1 MGIRALR
8 WFPLTGGRRLWV
20 GDARGTLHSTKVN
33 IGIPGAGSV
42 GVALRRSRLGLPIY
56 ISARGRSGSVGSVPT
71 TCMVT
76 LPMTLPMGSPACCPP
91 GLPHVRKSRD
101 SEDFSEGGR
110 GLLFADPGRWAT
122 GTPHAAGGLCAPHFL
137 DLGPSVA
144 YGREGPLV
152 RIRPV
157 GGSERPVG
165 GLELPVGGLRGLGHF
180 DPKLLVDTS
189 AAFLYGKIFMALYV
203 NWLFPYKKL
212 CAQG

>member
-1 MGIRALR
+1 MRA
-8 WFPLTGGRRLWV
+8 
-20 GDARGTLHSTKVN
+20 A
-33 IGIPGAGSV
+33 
-42 GVALRRSRLGLPIY
+42 
-56 ISARGRSGSVGSVPT
+56 
-71 TCMVT
+71 
-76 LPMTLPMGSPACCPP
+76 
-91 GLPHVRKSRD
+91 
-101 SEDFSEGGR
+101 
-110 GLLFADPGRWAT
+110 
-122 GTPHAAGGLCAPHFL
+122 FL

-165 GLELPVGGLRGLGHF
+165 GLELPVGGADWPVGGLRGLEHF

>member
-1 MGIRALR
+1 MRA
-8 WFPLTGGRRLWV
+8 
-20 GDARGTLHSTKVN
+20 A
-33 IGIPGAGSV
+33 
-42 GVALRRSRLGLPIY
+42 
-56 ISARGRSGSVGSVPT
+56 
-71 TCMVT
+71 
-76 LPMTLPMGSPACCPP
+76 
-91 GLPHVRKSRD
+91 
-101 SEDFSEGGR
+101 
-110 GLLFADPGRWAT
+110 
-122 GTPHAAGGLCAPHFL
+122 FL

-165 GLELPVGGLRGLGHF
+165 GLELPVGGLELPVGGADWPVGGLRGLGHF